1 MNFEAFDFK
10 LLGTTIC
17 PICDRGY
24 LAMSATNRSICIECD
39 NQSCKMTY
47 FYRRVLYI
55 SNYLIGKDV

>member
-39 NQSCKMTY
+39 NEDCKMTY
-47 FYRRVLYI
+47 FYRRVLTGRDI
-55 SNYLIGKDV
+55 